1 MALSMVPRGSMS
13 KGPEIE
19 RVLNTM
25 RVKDFLVFKKI
36 SMEGLP
42 REVVSIQRGIEI
54 KVEEA
59 RKKGDKYT
67 EDIQIARLLGYKL
80 QNTKE
85 NDLLLVAEALQ
96 LIVTFREQQK
106 FCEDKERAEEYRIM
120 AEDLDKDLMLY
131 EGLK

>member
-1 MALSMVPRGSMS
+1 
-13 KGPEIE
+13 
-19 RVLNTM
+19 
-25 RVKDFLVFKKI
+25 
-36 SMEGLP
+36 MEGLP

>member
-1 MALSMVPRGSMS
+1 MVPRGSMS